1 MPCRRWVLAWC
12 GVFWYLLGQ
21 PTGAP
26 PAAEY
31 VYFTTGKVLPI
42 VGHAVD
48 GRGLRF
54 HLRDGGEVLVD
65 PRLVVRIETDTSP
78 VSPLALRARSSRP
91 RLPAKPYA
99 DLVARASARHGV
111 DARLAHAL
119 IEVKSGYGA
128 NAHSAKGAMGSRP
141 RLLAKPYADLVASA
155 SARHGVDARLVHALI
170 EVESGYRANAHS
182 AKGAMG
188 LMQLMPATAARY
200 AVGNPFDPSANIDAG
215 TRHLK
220 TLLEEF
226 GTRGALA
233 AYNAGESTV
242 RRFRGIPPYPETRR
256 FVSRVLKIVADA
268 VGR

>member
-99 DLVARASARHGV
+99 DLVAR
-111 DARLAHAL
+111 
-119 IEVKSGYGA
+119 
-128 NAHSAKGAMGSRP
+128 
-141 RLLAKPYADLVASA
+141 A